1 MHWLNMSDM
10 IRVEGHKNLYRDEES
25 GAILN
30 TDSVGYSEYL
40 KQREIRKKERG
51 EIKNLKNE
59 ISEIKSLLREL
70 LDRQ

>member
-1 MHWLNMSDM
+1 ML
-10 IRVEGHKNLYRDEES
+10 RVDGHKNLYRDENS

-40 KQREIRKKERG
+40 KQRESRKKERE
-51 EIKNLKNE
+51 EIKDLKNE
-59 ISEIKSLLREL
+59 INEIKSLLKEL

>member
-1 MHWLNMSDM
+1 MSDM

-30 TDSVGYSEYL
+30 TDSVGYSEYI
-40 KQREIRKKERG
+40 KQREIRKRERG

>member
-1 MHWLNMSDM
+1 M
-10 IRVEGHKNLYRDEES
+10 IRVDGHKNLYRDEES

-30 TDSVGYSEYL
+30 TDSVGYSEYI
-40 KQREIRKKERG
+40 KQREIRKREKR

>member
-1 MHWLNMSDM
+1 M

>member
-1 MHWLNMSDM
+1 MSDM

-30 TDSVGYSEYL
+30 TDSVGYSEYI
-40 KQREIRKKERG
+40 KQREIRKKERV

-59 ISEIKSLLREL
+59 ISEIKSLLKEL

>member
-1 MHWLNMSDM
+1 MSDM
-10 IRVEGHKNLYRDEES
+10 IRVDGHKNLYRDEES

-30 TDSVGYSEYL
+30 TDSVGYSEYI
-40 KQREIRKKERG
+40 KQREIRKRERV

-59 ISEIKSLLREL
+59 ISEIKSLLKEL

>member
-30 TDSVGYSEYL
+30 TDSVGYSEYI
-40 KQREIRKKERG
+40 KQREIRKKERV

-59 ISEIKSLLREL
+59 ISEIKSLLKEL

>member
-1 MHWLNMSDM
+1 MLLLNMSDM

-30 TDSVGYSEYL
+30 TDSVGYSEYI
-40 KQREIRKKERG
+40 KQREIRKRERV

-59 ISEIKSLLREL
+59 ISEIKSLLKEL

>member
-1 MHWLNMSDM
+1 MNDM

-30 TDSVGYSEYL
+30 TDSVGYSEYI
-40 KQREIRKKERG
+40 KQREIRKRERG

>member
-1 MHWLNMSDM
+1 M

-30 TDSVGYSEYL
+30 TDSVGYSEYI
-40 KQREIRKKERG
+40 KQREIRKRERV

-59 ISEIKSLLREL
+59 ISEIKSLLKEL

>member
-1 MHWLNMSDM
+1 M

-30 TDSVGYSEYL
+30 TDSVGYSEYI
-40 KQREIRKKERG
+40 KQREIRKRERG

>member
-1 MHWLNMSDM
+1 MSDM

-40 KQREIRKKERG
+40 KQREIRKMERG

>member
-1 MHWLNMSDM
+1 MNDM
-10 IRVEGHKNLYRDEES
+10 IRVEGHKNLYRDDES

-30 TDSVGYSEYL
+30 TDSVGYSEYI
-40 KQREIRKKERG
+40 KQREIRKRERG

>member
-1 MHWLNMSDM
+1 MSDM

>member
-40 KQREIRKKERG
+40 KQREIRKRERG

>member
-1 MHWLNMSDM
+1 MSDM

-40 KQREIRKKERG
+40 KQREIRKRERG